1 MFEGHPFQQSLKE
14 ADDWLIEFDGANISG
29 PSHFYTARRLVQQT
43 ANATSLIKQIETLT
57 ETKREDTI
65 KEHLIKGV
73 TLLSDPSQS
82 WIPFNQYSDDLNAL
96 YKQSQ
101 VDSLKFE
108 VQHSLADRSTA
119 ALYNGIWSY
128 IQNVPRPD
136 DSELETA
143 RSSLFDRVFTHNDKL
158 QKRGLY
164 QESICFAS
172 RFFADPSILAESDS
186 ELIHGQLAVAHYVL
200 GAEKKAMEHLD
211 ESGDTM
217 SFGDLKE
224 FKEKWARF
232 ITQTGLVECAENRS
246 RLLW

>member
-1 MFEGHPFQQSLKE
+1 M
-14 ADDWLIEFDGANISG
+14 
-29 PSHFYTARRLVQQT
+29 
-43 ANATSLIKQIETLT
+43 
-57 ETKREDTI
+57 
-65 KEHLIKGV
+65 
-73 TLLSDPSQS
+73 LSDPSRS

-101 VDSLKFE
+101 DDALKFE
-108 VQHSLADRSTA
+108 VQQSLADRSCV

-136 DSELETA
+136 DSELKTA
-143 RSSLFDRVFTHNDKL
+143 RKSLFDRIYTHSNKL
-158 QKRGLY
+158 QQRGLY

-172 RFFADPSILAESDS
+172 RFFDDPAILADSDS
-186 ELIHGQLAVAHYVL
+186 ELIHGQLAIAHYVL

-211 ESGDTM
+211 ESGDTI

-232 ITQTGLVECAENRS
+232 LTQTTLVECAENRS